1 MCLGH
6 ILMKTETSK
15 WGPLS
20 FYGLRLLWL
29 CLACWRDG
37 YDYSGIYFHIVSW
50 WCMVYQSANSTCYWA
65 LCSLFKLGIQSNFRT
80 VAFWK
85 IFRLHN
91 ILLFKIFFS
100 FQPCMMKISEFHF
113 HQKVL
118 ISSIYQYNYVK
129 DIYQYIYCF
138 YTFHHTI
145 TLKICTDIHIW
156 TYSN

>member
-29 CLACWRDG
+29 CSACWRDG
-37 YDYSGIYFHIVSW
+37 YDHSGIYFHIVSW

-80 VAFWK
+80 VAYSEKYFDCTTSCYSKSFSAFNLVWWK
-85 IFRLHN
+85 LVNFIFIRKFQSHPYTSIIMLKTSTSTFIVFTHFTTQ
-91 ILLFKIFFS
+91 LL
-100 FQPCMMKISEFHF
+100 
-113 HQKVL
+113 
-118 ISSIYQYNYVK
+118 
-129 DIYQYIYCF
+129 
-138 YTFHHTI
+138 
-145 TLKICTDIHIW
+145 
-156 TYSN
+156 

>member
-29 CLACWRDG
+29 CSACWRDG

-50 WCMVYQSANSTCYWA
+50 WCMVYQSANSTWA

-118 ISSIYQYNYVK
+118 ISSIYQYNYVLK
-129 DIYQYIYCF
+129 RHLPVHLLFLHISPHNYF
-138 YTFHHTI
+138 KNMHWHTCMNI
-145 TLKICTDIHIW
+145 Q
-156 TYSN
+156 